1 MKKDLLLTALVR
13 SFVTMAFLTSSSL
26 GVMADNP
33 RKSATNLQFYTYVS
47 ESETRDAGF
56 YTFNSSNPTVFTPVG
71 NDVKCYSRCTCK
83 KLTTD
88 EYVCNRYAVESIC
101 WFIFACSLYYVC
113 SEYSQLYYGTDA

>member
-1 MKKDLLLTALVR
+1 MKKDLPLTALVR

-33 RKSATNLQFYTYVS
+33 RKAATNLQFYTYVS

-71 NDVKCYSRCTCK
+71 NDVKCYGGAT
-83 KLTTD
+83 
-88 EYVCNRYAVESIC
+88 YAQGKFWS
-101 WFIFACSLYYVC
+101 SYYEENEDN
-113 SEYSQLYYGTDA
+113 S